1 MTPVTLI
8 IIDGLRPD
16 AIRQARCPSLE
27 WLMRNGSFTLKAH
40 SVMPTFTL
48 PCHTSI
54 FYSLPAEQ
62 HGVLTNYW
70 TPAESLRVGLFDIID
85 TAGLKAAMFYNWE
98 PLRDLSRPG
107 CLAFSYFCDNADD
120 PDGDQVLADE
130 AAQYLSDE
138 RPAFAFVYLGTLD
151 NVGHSRG
158 WLSAEYLRQL
168 ERVDLA
174 VGTVLA
180 AVGSSGAVI
189 VHSDH
194 GGHDHEHGTD
204 ALEDLTIPWLAAGPG
219 IRRKYDITQSVSLL
233 DTAPTI
239 ARLLNLTLPS
249 TWQGHCIEEILVAP
263 SKRPHLTISQPAF
276 ALMVNRYWG
285 EY

>member
-1 MTPVTLI
+1 MIPVTLI

-16 AIRQARCPSLE
+16 AIRQARCPSLD
-27 WLMRNGSFTLKAH
+27 WLMRNGAFTLKAH

-62 HGVLTNYW
+62 HGVLTNDW
-70 TPAESLRVGLFDIID
+70 APAAGLHAGLFEVID
-85 TAGLKAAMFYNWE
+85 RAGLKAAMFYNWE

-107 CLAFSYFCDNADD
+107 CLAFSYFRDNADD
-120 PDGDQVLADE
+120 PDGDHVLADE
-130 AAQYLSDE
+130 AARYIAGE
-138 RPAFAFVYLGTLD
+138 HPAFTFVYLGTLD
-151 NVGHSRG
+151 NVGHARS

-168 ERVDLA
+168 ERVDRA
-174 VGTVLA
+174 VGAVLSA
-180 AVGSSGAVI
+180 IGSSGAVI
-189 VHSDH
+189 LHSDH
-194 GGHDHEHGTD
+194 GGHDHEHGS
-204 ALEDLTIPWLAAGPG
+204 AAPEDMLIPWLAAGPG
-219 IRRKYDITQSVSLL
+219 IRRQHHIARPVSLL

-239 ARLLNLTLPS
+239 MRLLDLALPAS
-249 TWQGHCIEEILVAP
+249 WQGQVVDEIMVAP
-263 SKRPHLTISQPAF
+263 SNRSPLTISQPAF

>member
-1 MTPVTLI
+1 MIPVTLI

-27 WLMRNGSFTLKAH
+27 WLMRNGSFTLKAQ
-40 SVMPTFTL
+40 SVMPSFTL
-48 PCHTSI
+48 PCHASA
-54 FYSLPAEQ
+54 FYSLLPAQ
-62 HGVLTNYW
+62 HGVLTNQW
-70 TPAESLRVGLFDIID
+70 TPFNLLGHGLFDVVD
-85 TAGLKAAMFYNWE
+85 AAGLKAAAFYNWE

-107 CLAFSYFCDNADD
+107 CLAFSYFRNNADD
-120 PDGDQVLADE
+120 PDGDQVLANE
-130 AAQYLSDE
+130 AAQYLDHE
-138 RPAFAFVYLGTLD
+138 KPAFTFVYLGTLD

-168 ERVDLA
+168 ERADQA

-194 GGHDHEHGTD
+194 GGHDREHGTD
-204 ALEDLTIPWLAAGPG
+204 TPEDMTIPWLAAGPG
-219 IRRKYDITQSVSLL
+219 IRRKYGITRSVSLL

-239 ARLLNLTLPS
+239 ARLLDLPMQT
-249 TWQGHCIEEILVAP
+249 TWQGHCLDEMLIAYSEH
-263 SKRPHLTISQPAF
+263 PHLTISQPAF